1 MRGAREMGCC
11 PTTCWLTG
19 SKNMQVSLRSCVSS
33 RPKNTRRPCAGLLTT
48 DCQDSYAFIDEFAT
62 AYKRRPMSP
71 VATLRLT
78 MVRSVDDEAPFSP
91 NYQSELRQFSQ
102 LVRADN
108 VRINA
113 VASTMD
119 GVGAIGGLVGEFV
132 IPLAQVIGPVLGV
145 TAVAWLQGRAGRK
158 LRLKAG
164 DIEVEARTP
173 EEIGQLLERAK
184 ALRATHKA

>member
-1 MRGAREMGCC
+1 
-11 PTTCWLTG
+11 
-19 SKNMQVSLRSCVSS
+19 
-33 RPKNTRRPCAGLLTT
+33 
-48 DCQDSYAFIDEFAT
+48 
-62 AYKRRPMSP
+62 MSP

-132 IPLAQVIGPVLGV
+132 IPRAQVIGPVLGV